1 MYVRPVAASMTHRDC
16 TQKNCICIDTT
27 SRYSE
32 RQFPVSPAVAYMVWE
47 REHDRV
53 YCHSRKAIGTALG
66 IVYDFSCR
74 CRTLRPCK
82 FKSGSAKVSTT
93 YASLYGKQSHRII
106 CTGSESLVIM
116 IVRCYVGQAR
126 GKWKLL
132 SRIVNGYTSKMWEG
146 GTIKFLFSPHQHN
159 CACYLQTI

>member
-1 MYVRPVAASMTHRDC
+1 MYVRPVAACMTHLEC

-66 IVYDFSCR
+66 TWAFFLLVR
-74 CRTLRPCK
+74 GTTAARCK
-82 FKSGSAKVSTT
+82 FQRVPTEPRVKFPQLMPTF
-93 YASLYGKQSHRII
+93 ASLYGKASHRII
-106 CTGSESLVIM
+106 CTGRVVSHRNREMLCSL
-116 IVRCYVGQAR
+116 CVGQERKGCRNDLWGLRRQEASGNR
-126 GKWKLL
+126 
-132 SRIVNGYTSKMWEG
+132 
-146 GTIKFLFSPHQHN
+146 
-159 CACYLQTI
+159 